1 MIELFTAAQ
10 TVLESISMNGLNHNI
25 RGEAKGAYN
34 ETRSFK
40 FCFILLI
47 LNKVMG
53 IIDYLCQ
60 VLQHKSQDI
69 ITALDLVSATK
80 GNLQKLRQDG

>member
-1 MIELFTAAQ
+1 
-10 TVLESISMNGLNHNI
+10 
-25 RGEAKGAYN
+25 
-34 ETRSFK
+34 
-40 FCFILLI
+40 
-47 LNKVMG
+47 MG

-80 GNLQKLRQDG
+80 GNLEKLRQDG

>member
-40 FCFILLI
+40 FFLSCL
-47 LNKVMG
+47 
-53 IIDYLCQ
+53 Y
-60 VLQHKSQDI
+60 
-69 ITALDLVSATK
+69 
-80 GNLQKLRQDG
+80 